1 MVGVEVALAT
11 LLLFGAGLAVRSLMA
26 ALATDPG
33 FRTEDVIAVAIEPPA
48 SQLTTGAERR
58 SFYAEVE
65 ARIAALPGVE
75 SVGSIQLLPL
85 TQSNWNFPYLA
96 EGHPPPENAPLPS
109 ANFRTVSPGYFTT
122 LGIPVL
128 QGRAFDERD
137 REGEPAVVI
146 LNRRMAE
153 ELWPGESALGKEV
166 RIFGSMSTRV
176 VGVVG
181 DVRQHALE
189 RVPLAEMYLPFA
201 QYALASMYLMARAPG
216 LSETEWGRIR
226 EVVWS
231 VNPAVAVPRVLKRG
245 VLTMQELE
253 RCFSLGFEG

>member
-1 MVGVEVALAT
+1 
-11 LLLFGAGLAVRSLMA
+11 
-26 ALATDPG
+26 
-33 FRTEDVIAVAIEPPA
+33 
-48 SQLTTGAERR
+48 
-58 SFYAEVE
+58 
-65 ARIAALPGVE
+65 
-75 SVGSIQLLPL
+75 
-85 TQSNWNFPYLA
+85 
-96 EGHPPPENAPLPS
+96 
-109 ANFRTVSPGYFTT
+109 
-122 LGIPVL
+122 VL

-231 VNPAVAVPRVLKRG
+231 VNPAVAVPRVVALRELVSEAVAERRFAVQLLAGFGVAALVLAGFGVYGVTAYLVSQRVPELGLRLALGARPGQLGTAAMSWGLAPVAVGAAVGVAASLLAGRLVASFLYGVMPGDPLTALG
-245 VLTMQELE
+245 VLAALALVALVANLVPARRAARLDPSQAL
-253 RCFSLGFEG
+253 RSS